1 MTKKEVISILEKADL
16 NDEMDDWEVNDAI
29 HEHTR
34 ESFTVSSGMSKI
46 CIVFKNLP
54 FVIKYSHNRYEDK
67 EDGVD
72 ESVQEAEL
80 YQAAKVAGIEMFFP
94 KTEILCTINYVTFVA
109 QEKIDYSTSGVP
121 FKKKDKYCRVCKT
134 TSNRIYQ
141 KMQNEINNVPGGG
154 RSLDRLWAGVA
165 ISLYG
170 KKLCKKLC
178 DFIVTYQINDLHGN
192 NIGYKDDRPIL
203 LDFSG
208 YSRSSC

>member
-1 MTKKEVISILEKADL
+1 MTKEEVIRILEKANL
-16 NDEMDDWEVNDAI
+16 NDEMDDSEIISAI
-29 HEHTR
+29 REYTR
-34 ESFTVSSGMSKI
+34 ESFTVSNGMSKI
-46 CIVFKNLP
+46 CIIFKDLP

-109 QEKIDYSTSGVP
+109 QEKIDYSARNVP
-121 FKKKDKYCRVCKT
+121 FKKKDKYYRVCKT
-134 TSNRIYQ
+134 ASHKIYQ
-141 KMQNEINNVPGGG
+141 KMQDEINHVPDGG
-154 RSLDRLWAGVA
+154 RRLDPLWAGVA

-192 NIGYKDDRPIL
+192 NIGYKNDKPIL

>member
-1 MTKKEVISILEKADL
+1 MTKEEVIRIFKNADL
-16 NDEMDDWEVNDAI
+16 NDEMNKYEVRDILDEKTKEPFKVN
-29 HEHTR
+29 
-34 ESFTVSSGMSKI
+34 SGCSKI
-46 CIVFKNLP
+46 CICFKNFP
-54 FVIKYSHNRYEDK
+54 YVIKYSHNLYGDK
-67 EDGVD
+67 TDSID
-72 ESVQEAEL
+72 ESVKEAEL
-80 YQAAKVAGIEMFFP
+80 YQVAKAEGIEKFFP
-94 KTEILCTINYVTFVA
+94 ETEILCSINGITFVM
-109 QEKIDYSTSGVP
+109 QEKIDYPVSEAP
-121 FKKKDKYCRVCKT
+121 YKKINKYRRISRT
-134 TSNRIYQ
+134 TTRKIYQ

-154 RSLDRLWAGVA
+154 RSLDSLWAGVA